1 MNKRVTTQKLSDL
14 IADILEERILT
25 GVYAASERLPS
36 ERQLAAEFG
45 VSRPPLRDALHM
57 LAARQLII
65 SRVGDGH
72 YVSAHLKPDFAD
84 TWQNLLDRHAYLRDD
99 VLEFRRY
106 LEGNL
111 AALAA
116 QRRTDA
122 DLARIEYWL
131 AQMNAVAHH
140 KDESAH
146 TERQS
151 AADVGFHQSIA
162 DAAHNILFA
171 RLSNNLLD
179 MLHAHTDNNLANMF
193 GINDIKPL
201 LIEQHEALYQA
212 IRHSQPE
219 LATKLAYEHI
229 DFVAHS
235 LKEIAE
241 RTKRMQISAARAA
254 RQQKRQRKC

>member
-1 MNKRVTTQKLSDL
+1 MTKRVTAQKLSDL

-25 GVYAASERLPS
+25 GVYTASERLPS

-57 LAARQLII
+57 LAARQLIV

-72 YVSAHLKPDFAD
+72 YVSAHLQPDFAD
-84 TWQNLLDRHAYLRDD
+84 TWQSLLARHEYLRDD

-122 DLARIEYWL
+122 DLERLEYWL
-131 AQMNAVAHH
+131 KQMMQVEHQT
-140 KDESAH
+140 DEASH

-171 RLSNNLLD
+171 RLSSNLLD
-179 MLHAHTDNNLANMF
+179 MLHSHAEDNLANMF
-193 GINDIKPL
+193 GVEDIKPR
-201 LIEQHEALYQA
+201 LIEQHQALYQA
-212 IRHSQPE
+212 IKHSQPK
-219 LATKLAYEHI
+219 LATELAYEHI
-229 DFVAHS
+229 DFVSSS
-235 LKEIAE
+235 LKVVAE
-241 RTKRMQISAARAA
+241 RQKRMQVATARVAQ
-254 RQQKRQRKC
+254 QQKRRSKR